1 MIYIICIII
10 KDNLF
15 FKKLIIMSYEDQ
27 ITEEKVDQIILELLK
42 LHSLKVNV
50 DEENFLDLLKHSLS
64 LSTGEKKKVVDAVP
78 TLSQFQFDELTKVFV
93 EEREKFRE
101 LATEHPDD
109 IKNLLSKQQS
119 EWKQL
124 WDIYRMEK
132 ANAIKQDEDKSKIDD
147 IKASLGL

>member
-1 MIYIICIII
+1 
-10 KDNLF
+10 
-15 FKKLIIMSYEDQ
+15 MSDSGQ
-27 ITEEKVDQIILELLK
+27 ISELEVDQIILELLK
-42 LHSLKVNV
+42 LHSSKVNV

-64 LSTGEKKKVVDAVP
+64 LSTAEKKKVVDAVP

-119 EWKQL
+119 EWRQL

-132 ANAIKQDEDKSKIDD
+132 ANAIKQNEDKSKIDD

>member
-1 MIYIICIII
+1 
-10 KDNLF
+10 
-15 FKKLIIMSYEDQ
+15 MSYDDQ
-27 ITEEKVDQIILELLK
+27 INEEKVDQIIFELLK
-42 LHSLKVNV
+42 LHSSSVIV

-64 LSTGEKKKVVDAVP
+64 LSTAEKKKVVDAVP
-78 TLSQFQFDELTKVFV
+78 SLSQFQFDELTKVFV

-124 WDIYRMEK
+124 GDIYKMEK
-132 ANAIKQDEDKSKIDD
+132 ANAIKQDEDKSKIND